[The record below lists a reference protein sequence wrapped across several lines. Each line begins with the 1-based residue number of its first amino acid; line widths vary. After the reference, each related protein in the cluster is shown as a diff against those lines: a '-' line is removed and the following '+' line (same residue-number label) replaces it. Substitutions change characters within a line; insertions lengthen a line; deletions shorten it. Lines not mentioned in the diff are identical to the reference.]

1 MISKGLKLRVDYE
14 MIEGLLKERGRVI
27 SKGRE
32 LRAEYE
38 MIEGLL

>member
-1 MISKGLKLRVDYE
+1 MICKGLKLRVDYE

-32 LRAEYE
+32 LRVEYE
-38 MIEGLL
+38 MIEYLL